1 MNFTILAA
9 GLLLVLPNP
18 EISRARVAHSI
29 ALREGWDGHS
39 IGAADERGRYQFK
52 PATWFRFS
60 HKPLFWAESSRQDC
74 LAEQDRVARRVI
86 SEAITRLPSMGMPV
100 SPYTIA
106 LAWNAGLGA
115 VERREIPVRA
125 FEFAAAVRALYE
137 DPNL

>member
-1 MNFTILAA
+1 MNLLILAA
-9 GLLLVLPNP
+9 SLFVAIPAQ
-18 EISRARVAHSI
+18 EIRHVRLTHAIV
-29 ALREGWDGHS
+29 LRENWDGHS

-52 PATWFRFS
+52 PSTWFRFS
-60 HKPLFWAESSRQDC
+60 HRPLFWASSSRQDC

-86 SEAITRLPSMGMPV
+86 SEAITRLPAMGMPV

-115 VERREIPVRA
+115 VERREIPMRA
-125 FEFAAAVRALYE
+125 FEFAAAVKALYE